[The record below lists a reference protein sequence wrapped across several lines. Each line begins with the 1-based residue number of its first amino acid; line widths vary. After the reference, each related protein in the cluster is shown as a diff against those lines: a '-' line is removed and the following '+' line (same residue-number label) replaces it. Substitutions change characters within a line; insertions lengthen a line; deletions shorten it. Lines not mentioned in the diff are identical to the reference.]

1 MDSPSLC
8 VVDANIL
15 IDLHVGGVLR
25 EAFSLSI
32 RLVAPDVVIGEL
44 EVPDGERLL
53 EYGLES
59 QMLSGE
65 QVQEV
70 VRLRA
75 RYRAVS
81 ANDLSALVLARALQA
96 PLLTGDRH
104 LREAA
109 RQEGVAVHG
118 TLWLLDEMV
127 RCGVIVPPRAAEALE
142 RMLNRG
148 SRLPWAECQR
158 RTRRW
163 KSG

>member
-59 QMLSGE
+59 RTLSGE

-70 VRLRA
+70 IHLRA

-81 ANDLSALVLARALQA
+81 ANDLSALVLARALQV

-104 LREAA
+104 LRKAA
-109 RQEGVAVHG
+109 GKEGVTVHG
-118 TLWLLDEMV
+118 TLWLLGEMV
-127 RCGVIVPPRAAEALE
+127 QRGAITPLRAAEALE

-158 RTRRW
+158 RIRRW
-163 KSG
+163 RGE

>member
-15 IDLHVGGVLR
+15 IDLHVGGMLR
-25 EAFSLSI
+25 EAFSLSMQP
-32 RLVAPDVVIGEL
+32 VAPDVVIGEL
-44 EVPDGERLL
+44 EVSDGKRLL
-53 EYGLES
+53 EYGLGS
-59 QMLSGE
+59 RTLSGE

-81 ANDLSALVLARALQA
+81 ANDLFALVLARALHV

-104 LREAA
+104 LRKAA
-109 RQEGVAVHG
+109 KRESVIVHG

-127 RCGVIVPPRAAEALE
+127 RGRVITPLRAAQALE
-142 RMLNRG
+142 QMLGHGR
-148 SRLPWAECQR
+148 RLPLTECQR
-158 RTRRW
+158 RIERW
-163 KSG
+163 RAG